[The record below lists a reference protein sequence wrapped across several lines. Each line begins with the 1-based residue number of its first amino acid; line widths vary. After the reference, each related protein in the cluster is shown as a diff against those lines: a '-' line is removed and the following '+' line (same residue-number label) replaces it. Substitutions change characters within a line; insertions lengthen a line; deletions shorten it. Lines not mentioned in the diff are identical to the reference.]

1 MKDGIGIGLGIEP
14 KGVFRLQVIEAAT
27 GKVLEDYEDNNLVVT
42 LGKTNTAQL
51 LAGASTGKKISKI
64 AVGTGTATPDVAD
77 TSLTTP
83 FIKNVDGYSF
93 PSANEVLFTWTIG
106 TTEANGLN
114 ITEFGLLNDNGDLF
128 ARKIR
133 SVIVKSSAIML
144 VGTWKITVN

>member
-1 MKDGIGIGLGIEP
+1 MRDGIGIEP
-14 KGVFRLQVIEAAT
+14 KGVFKLLIIEAAT
-27 GKVLEDYEDNNLVVT
+27 GKILEDYEDNNLVVT
-42 LGKTNTAQL
+42 LGKANTAQL
-51 LAGASTGKKISKI
+51 LAGTTSGKKISKI
-64 AVGTGTATPDVAD
+64 AVGIGTAAPDVAD

-93 PSANEVLFTWTIG
+93 PAANEVLFTWTIG
-106 TTEANGLN
+106 TAEANGLN

-144 VGTWKITVN
+144 VGTWKITIN

>member
-1 MKDGIGIGLGIEP
+1 MRDGIGIEP
-14 KGVFRLQVIEAAT
+14 KGVFKLQVIEAAT
-27 GKVLEDYEDNNLVVT
+27 GNVLEDYEDNNLVVT
-42 LGKTNTAQL
+42 LGKANTAQL
-51 LAGASTGKKISKI
+51 LAGTTAGKKISKI
-64 AVGTGTATPDVAD
+64 AVGAGTAAPDVAD

-93 PSANEVLFTWTIG
+93 PAANEVLFTWTIG
-106 TTEANGLN
+106 TAEANGLN

-144 VGTWKITVN
+144 VGTWKITIN